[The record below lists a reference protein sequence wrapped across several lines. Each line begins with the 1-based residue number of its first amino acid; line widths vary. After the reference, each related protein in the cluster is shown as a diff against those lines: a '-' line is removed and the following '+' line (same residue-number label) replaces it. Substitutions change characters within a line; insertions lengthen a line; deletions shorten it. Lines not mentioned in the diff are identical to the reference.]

1 MSYCHSEGV
10 IHRDVK
16 PENIIFDSKTSKRG
30 LRLKGFY
37 QATTFDLSSNQ
48 DVKFDDI
55 IGTSYYI
62 APEVLYE
69 TYDFKSDMWSVGVIL
84 YFMLTGHL
92 PFNGKTDKE
101 VIKKVRMGEIDF
113 SIKEIE
119 ELSDEA

>member
-1 MSYCHSEGV
+1 M
-10 IHRDVK
+10 
-16 PENIIFDSKTSKRG
+16 FDSKSSKKG

-37 QATTFDLSSNQ
+37 QATTFDLSTNK

-101 VIKKVRMGEIDF
+101 IIKKVRMGEIDF
-113 SIKEIE
+113 SIKEIT
-119 ELSDEA
+119 ELSHEA